1 MKHSRASLPGGFTA
15 YNKLCSVLYQNGLS
29 DTVSLI
35 YTAPER
41 G

>member
-15 YNKLCSVLYQNGLS
+15 YNKPCLVLYQNRRS

-35 YTAPER
+35 YTALER